1 MSSIFNSSIIPPRFS
16 SKGGTGK
23 GLSVILSW
31 LWRSSRGLRLQAS
44 LNALIGI
51 LSVVL
56 DFAFIYA
63 TKWTID
69 IATDRTE
76 GSLRLAAY
84 ALVSIMVS
92 KILLG
97 FARKWVGA
105 LLGVRSQNILQ
116 RRLFSH
122 LLLSE
127 WNGQEG
133 RHSGDTLNRMEQ
145 DVRDLTSC
153 ITETF
158 PALIEVS
165 FRLVG
170 AFFYLFSMD
179 AHLACLLVCIVPC
192 FLVLSKVYVRK
203 MRTITRDIRTTESLV
218 QSILQESIQ
227 HRAVLKTLE
236 RTGTMI
242 DKLDQTQSLL
252 RGHVRHRAV
261 FSSFSTT
268 LLSIGFGTG
277 YLVTFLWGVSSL
289 QAGTITYGMM
299 ISFIQLVGQIQ
310 GPFRDMTRFVPVFIS
325 TLTASERLMELEDMP
340 LEDDSEPITFAGGA
354 GVRVEDVT
362 FHYKESGRAILSH
375 FSCNFPKGSMTAI
388 LGETGAGKTT
398 LIRLILALLK
408 PNEGRV
414 EMYDDATSVKVSPRT
429 RCNLVYV
436 PQGNTLF
443 SGTIR
448 DNLLLG
454 NPDAT
459 EAEMR
464 EALDTAC
471 AGFVMDRPDGL
482 DAVCGE
488 LGAGL
493 SEGQAQ
499 RIAIARALLRKGS
512 ILLLDEA
519 TSALDMQTE
528 QQLLQNLNNRKAG
541 QTIICVTHRP
551 AVVAYCSQVVE
562 MKRVD
567 TQSVSKDTTAC

>member
-1 MSSIFNSSIIPPRFS
+1 MTTSIRDL
-16 SKGGTGK
+16 T
-23 GLSVILSW
+23 SW
-31 LWRSSRGLRLQAS
+31 LWRSSRGLRLQAA

-51 LSVVL
+51 MSVTL

-69 IATDRTE
+69 IATNRAE
-76 GSLRLAAY
+76 GSLRVAAY
-84 ALVSIMVS
+84 TLAGIMLS

-116 RRLFSH
+116 KRLFTH
-122 LLLSE
+122 LLRSE
-127 WNGQEG
+127 WNGQED
-133 RHSGDTLNRMEQ
+133 RHSGDTLNRIER

-153 ITETF
+153 ITETV
-158 PALIEVS
+158 PAMLEVS
-165 FRLVG
+165 YRFVG
-170 AFFYLFSMD
+170 AFFYLFHMD
-179 AHLACLLVCIVPC
+179 ARLACLIVCIVPC
-192 FLVLSKVYVRK
+192 FFILSKVYVRK
-203 MRTITRDIRTTESLV
+203 MRAITRDIRSTESRV

-227 HRAVLKTLE
+227 HRAILKTLE
-236 RTGTMI
+236 RVGTMI
-242 DKLDQTQSLL
+242 EKLEQTQREL
-252 RGHVRHRAV
+252 RRHVRHRAV
-261 FSSFSTT
+261 FSSSSST

-277 YLVTFLWGVSSL
+277 YLVTFLWGVNSL
-289 QAGTITYGMM
+289 QEESITYGMM

-310 GPFRDMTRFVPVFIS
+310 GPFRDMTRFIPVLIS
-325 TLTASERLMELEDMP
+325 TLTASERLMELEDHP
-340 LEDDSEPITFAGGA
+340 LEDDANPITFPDGA
-354 GVRVEDVT
+354 GVRLKDVS
-362 FHYKESGRAILSH
+362 FYYKEGGRAILSH
-375 FSCNFPKGSMTAI
+375 FSCDFPKGTTTAI

-408 PNEGRV
+408 PTEGQV
-414 EMYDDATSVKVSPRT
+414 EMYDEARTEKASPRT

-459 EAEMR
+459 EQEMR
-464 EALDTAC
+464 EVLETAC
-471 AGFVMDRPDGL
+471 AGFVMNRPDGL
-482 DAVCGE
+482 DTVCGE

-512 ILLLDEA
+512 VLLLDEA

-528 QQLLQNLNNRKAG
+528 QQLLRNLSNREAG

-551 AVVAYCSQVVE
+551 AVIEYCSQVIE
-562 MKRVD
+562 MKRADATV
-567 TQSVSKDTTAC
+567 KTAS

>member
-1 MSSIFNSSIIPPRFS
+1 M
-16 SKGGTGK
+16 TT
-23 GLSVILSW
+23 SVRDLASW
-31 LWRSSRGLRLQAS
+31 LWRSSRGLRLQAV

-51 LSVVL
+51 LSVTL

-69 IATDRTE
+69 IATNRAE
-76 GSLRLAAY
+76 GSLRMAAY
-84 ALVSIMVS
+84 ALVAIMVT
-92 KILLG
+92 KIMLG
-97 FARKWVGA
+97 FARKWVSA
-105 LLGVRSQNILQ
+105 LLGVRSLNILQ
-116 RRLFSH
+116 QRLFSH
-122 LLLSE
+122 LLQSE
-127 WNGQEG
+127 WNGQED
-133 RHSGDTLNRMEQ
+133 RHSGDTLNRIEQ

-158 PALIEVS
+158 PALLEVS
-165 FRLVG
+165 YRFIG
-170 AFFYLFSMD
+170 AFFYLFHMD
-179 AHLACLLVCIVPC
+179 SRLACLIVCIVPC

-203 MRTITRDIRTTESLV
+203 MRTITREIRSTESRV

-227 HRAVLKTLE
+227 HRAILKTLE

-242 DKLDQTQSLL
+242 EKLMQTQSEL
-252 RGHVRHRAV
+252 RSHVRHRAI
-261 FSSFSTT
+261 FSSSSST
-268 LLSIGFGTG
+268 LLSFGFGAG
-277 YLVTFLWGVSSL
+277 YLVTFLWGVNSL

-310 GPFRDMTRFVPVFIS
+310 GPFRDMTRFIPILIN
-325 TLTASERLMELEDMP
+325 TLTASERLMELEDVP
-340 LEDDSEPITFAGGA
+340 LEDDAEPIIFENGA
-354 GVRVEDVT
+354 GVRVADVS
-362 FHYKESGRAILSH
+362 FHYKEGGRAILSQ
-375 FSCNFPKGSMTAI
+375 FSCDFPKGSTTAI

-408 PNEGRV
+408 PSDGQI
-414 EMYDDATSVKVSPRT
+414 EMFDETQSVKVSPRT

-459 EAEMR
+459 EEEMR
-464 EALDTAC
+464 EALETAC
-471 AGFVMDRPDGL
+471 AGFVMNRPDGL
-482 DAVCGE
+482 DTICGE

-512 ILLLDEA
+512 VLLLDEA

-528 QQLLQNLNNRKAG
+528 QQLLKNLSSREAG

-551 AVVAYCSQVVE
+551 AVIAYCTQVVE
-562 MKRVD
+562 MKRILNI
-567 TQSVSKDTTAC
+567 

>member
-1 MSSIFNSSIIPPRFS
+1 M
-16 SKGGTGK
+16 K
-23 GLSVILSW
+23 LSNRKIVAW
-31 LWRSSRGLRLQAS
+31 LWRSSRGLRLQAA
-44 LNALIGI
+44 LNAIIGI
-51 LSVVL
+51 LSVTL

-69 IATDRTE
+69 IATNRAE
-76 GSLRLAAY
+76 GSLRVAAY
-84 ALVSIMVS
+84 VLASIMIS
-92 KILLG
+92 KIMLG

-116 RRLFSH
+116 KRLFSH
-122 LLLSE
+122 LLHSE
-127 WNGQEG
+127 WNGQED

-153 ITETF
+153 ITETV
-158 PALIEVS
+158 PAMLEVS
-165 FRLVG
+165 YRFVG
-170 AFFYLFSMD
+170 AFIYLFHMD
-179 AHLACLLVCIVPC
+179 GRLACLIVCIVPC
-192 FLVLSKVYVRK
+192 FLILSKVYVRK
-203 MRTITRDIRTTESLV
+203 MRAITRDIRSTESRV

-227 HRAVLKTLE
+227 HRAILKTLE
-236 RTGTMI
+236 RVGTMI
-242 DKLDQTQSLL
+242 EKLEQTQSEL
-252 RGHVRHRAV
+252 RRHVRHRAV
-261 FSSFSTT
+261 FSSSSST

-277 YLVTFLWGVSSL
+277 YLVTFLWGVNSL
-289 QAGTITYGMM
+289 QEGTITYGMM

-310 GPFRDMTRFVPVFIS
+310 GPFRDMTRFIPVLIS
-325 TLTASERLMELEDMP
+325 TLTASERLMELEDKP
-340 LEDDSEPITFAGGA
+340 LEDDSNPITFAEGA
-354 GVRVEDVT
+354 GVRLKDVS
-362 FHYKESGRAILSH
+362 FRYRENGRAILSH
-375 FSCNFPKGSMTAI
+375 FSCDFPKGSTTAI

-398 LIRLILALLK
+398 LIRLVLALLK
-408 PNEGRV
+408 PTEGQV
-414 EMYDDATSVKVSPRT
+414 EMYDGSRTEAVSPRT

-459 EAEMR
+459 EADMR
-464 EALDTAC
+464 EALKTAC

-482 DAVCGE
+482 DAICGE

-512 ILLLDEA
+512 VLLLDEA
-519 TSALDMQTE
+519 TSALDMHTE
-528 QQLLQNLNNRKAG
+528 QELLKNLSNREAG

-551 AVVAYCSQVVE
+551 AVISYCTQVIE
-562 MKRVD
+562 MKR
-567 TQSVSKDTTAC
+567 A

>member
-1 MSSIFNSSIIPPRFS
+1 MSNRKI
-16 SKGGTGK
+16 
-23 GLSVILSW
+23 VAW
-31 LWRSSRGLRLQAS
+31 LWRSSRGLRLQAA
-44 LNALIGI
+44 LNAIIGV
-51 LSVVL
+51 LSVTL

-69 IATDRTE
+69 IATNRAE
-76 GSLRLAAY
+76 GSLRVAAY
-84 ALVSIMVS
+84 VLASIMIS
-92 KILLG
+92 KIMLG

-116 RRLFSH
+116 KRLFSH
-122 LLLSE
+122 LLHSE
-127 WNGQEG
+127 WNGQED

-153 ITETF
+153 ITETV
-158 PALIEVS
+158 PAMLEVS
-165 FRLVG
+165 YRFVG
-170 AFFYLFSMD
+170 AFIYLFHMD
-179 AHLACLLVCIVPC
+179 GRLACLIVCIVPC
-192 FLVLSKVYVRK
+192 FLILSKVYVRK
-203 MRTITRDIRTTESLV
+203 MRAITRDIRSTESRV

-227 HRAVLKTLE
+227 HRAILKTLE
-236 RTGTMI
+236 RVGTMI
-242 DKLDQTQSLL
+242 EKLEQTQSEL
-252 RGHVRHRAV
+252 RRHVRHRAV
-261 FSSFSTT
+261 FSSSSST

-277 YLVTFLWGVSSL
+277 YLVTFLWGVNSL
-289 QAGTITYGMM
+289 QEGIITYGMM

-310 GPFRDMTRFVPVFIS
+310 GPFRDMTRFIPVLIS
-325 TLTASERLMELEDMP
+325 TLTASERLMELEDKP
-340 LEDDSEPITFAGGA
+340 LEDDSNPITFAEGA
-354 GVRVEDVT
+354 GVRLKDVS
-362 FHYKESGRAILSH
+362 FRYRENGRAILSH
-375 FSCNFPKGSMTAI
+375 FSCDFPKGSTTAI

-398 LIRLILALLK
+398 LIRLVLALLK
-408 PNEGRV
+408 PTEGQV
-414 EMYDDATSVKVSPRT
+414 EMYDGSRTEAVSPRT

-459 EAEMR
+459 EADMR
-464 EALDTAC
+464 EALKTAC

-482 DAVCGE
+482 DAICGE

-512 ILLLDEA
+512 VLLLDEA
-519 TSALDMQTE
+519 TSALDMHTE
-528 QQLLQNLNNRKAG
+528 QELLKNLSNREAG

-551 AVVAYCSQVVE
+551 AVISYCTQVIE
-562 MKRVD
+562 MKR
-567 TQSVSKDTTAC
+567 A

>member
-1 MSSIFNSSIIPPRFS
+1 MTKSNRE
-16 SKGGTGK
+16 
-23 GLSVILSW
+23 VIVW
-31 LWRSSRGLRLQAS
+31 LWRSSKGLRLQS
-44 LNALIGI
+44 VLNAVIGI
-51 LSVVL
+51 TSVVL

-69 IATDRTE
+69 IATYRAE
-76 GSLRLAAY
+76 GSLRMAAY
-84 ALVSIMVS
+84 ALVAIMVG

-97 FARKWVGA
+97 FARKWVSA
-105 LLGVRSQNILQ
+105 LLGVRSRNILQ
-116 RRLFSH
+116 RRLFAH
-122 LLLSE
+122 LLQSE

-153 ITETF
+153 ITETI
-158 PALIEVS
+158 PALLEVS

-170 AFFYLFSMD
+170 AFFYLFHMD
-179 AHLACLLVCIVPC
+179 ARLACLLICIVPC

-203 MRTITRDIRTTESLV
+203 MRAITRDIRSTESRV

-227 HRAVLKTLE
+227 HRAILKTLE

-242 DKLDQTQSLL
+242 EKLVQTQSLL
-252 RGHVRHRAV
+252 RKHVRHRAV
-261 FSSFSTT
+261 FSSTSST
-268 LLSIGFGTG
+268 LISIGFSTG
-277 YLVTFLWGVSSL
+277 YLVTFLWGVDSL

-310 GPFRDMTRFVPVFIS
+310 GPFRDMTRFVPVLIS
-325 TLTASERLMELEDMP
+325 TLTASERLMELEETP
-340 LEDDSEPITFAGGA
+340 LEDDSNPIAFAQGA
-354 GVRVEDVT
+354 GVRLTDVC
-362 FHYKESGRAILSH
+362 FHYREGGRTILSH
-375 FSCNFPKGSMTAI
+375 FSCDFPKGSTTAI

-408 PNEGRV
+408 PTEGNI
-414 EMYDDATSVKVSPRT
+414 EMYDEERAVKISPRT
-429 RCNLVYV
+429 RNNLVYV

-454 NPDAT
+454 NPNAT
-459 EAEMR
+459 EDDMR
-464 EALDTAC
+464 EALQTAC
-471 AGFVMDRPDGL
+471 AGFVMDHPDGL
-482 DAVCGE
+482 DAFCGE

-512 ILLLDEA
+512 VLLLDEA
-519 TSALDMQTE
+519 TSALDMHTE
-528 QQLLQNLNNRKAG
+528 QELLKNLNSRESG

-551 AVVAYCSQVVE
+551 AVIAYCSQVIE
-562 MKRVD
+562 MKR
-567 TQSVSKDTTAC
+567 A

>member
-1 MSSIFNSSIIPPRFS
+1 M
-16 SKGGTGK
+16 
-23 GLSVILSW
+23 VW
-31 LWRSSRGLRLQAS
+31 LWRSSRGLRLQAV
-44 LNALIGI
+44 LNAVIGI
-51 LSVVL
+51 LSVCL

-69 IATDRTE
+69 IATDRAE
-76 GSLRLAAY
+76 GSLRMAAY
-84 ALVSIMVS
+84 MLVTIMVT

-97 FARKWVGA
+97 FARKWVSA

-116 RRLFSH
+116 QRLFAH
-122 LLLSE
+122 LLQSE
-127 WNGQEG
+127 WNGHED

-145 DVRDLTSC
+145 DVRDLASC
-153 ITETF
+153 ITETI
-158 PALIEVS
+158 PAILEVS

-170 AFFYLFSMD
+170 AFFYLFHMD
-179 AHLACLLVCIVPC
+179 ASLACLIVCIVPF
-192 FLVLSKVYVRK
+192 FLLLSKVYVRK
-203 MRTITRDIRTTESLV
+203 MRAITRNIRSTESRV

-227 HRAVLKTLE
+227 HRAILKTLE
-236 RTGTMI
+236 RTKTMI
-242 DKLDQTQSLL
+242 EKLMLTQSEL
-252 RGHVRHRAV
+252 RRHVRHRAV
-261 FSSFSTT
+261 FSSMSST

-277 YLVTFLWGVSSL
+277 YLVTFLWGVNSL

-310 GPFRDMTRFVPVFIS
+310 GPFRDMTRFIPVFIS
-325 TLTASERLMELEDMP
+325 TITASERLMELEEMP
-340 LEDDSEPITFAGGA
+340 LEDDSDPITFTQGA
-354 GVRVEDVT
+354 GVRLTDVS
-362 FHYKESGRAILSH
+362 FHYKEGGRTILSH
-375 FSCNFPKGSMTAI
+375 FSCDFPKGSTTAI

-398 LIRLILALLK
+398 LIRLVLALLK
-408 PNEGRV
+408 PTEGKV
-414 EMYDDATSVKVSPRT
+414 EMYDGNQAVKVSPRT
-429 RCNLVYV
+429 RNNLVYV

-454 NPDAT
+454 NPEAT
-459 EAEMR
+459 EEDMR
-464 EALDTAC
+464 EALETAC

-482 DAVCGE
+482 DAICGE

-528 QQLLQNLNNRKAG
+528 KQLLKNLSQREAG

-551 AVVAYCSQVVE
+551 AVMEYCSQVIE
-562 MKRVD
+562 MKR
-567 TQSVSKDTTAC
+567 SLI

>member
-1 MSSIFNSSIIPPRFS
+1 M
-16 SKGGTGK
+16 K
-23 GLSVILSW
+23 LSNRKIVAW
-31 LWRSSRGLRLQAS
+31 LWHSSRGLRLQAM
-44 LNALIGI
+44 LNAIIGI
-51 LSVVL
+51 SSVIL

-69 IATDRTE
+69 IATNKAE
-76 GSLRLAAY
+76 GSLRMAAY
-84 ALVSIMVS
+84 ALVAIMVS
-92 KILLG
+92 KIALG
-97 FARKWVGA
+97 FARKWVSA

-116 RRLFSH
+116 QRLFTH
-122 LLLSE
+122 LLHSE

-145 DVRDLTSC
+145 DVRDITSC

-158 PALIEVS
+158 PALLEVS

-170 AFFYLFSMD
+170 AFLYLFHMD
-179 AHLACLLVCIVPC
+179 ARLACLIVCIAPC

-203 MRTITRDIRTTESLV
+203 MRAITRDIRSTESRV

-227 HRAVLKTLE
+227 HRAILKTLE

-242 DKLDQTQSLL
+242 DKLIQTQGLL
-252 RGHVRHRAV
+252 RKHVRHRAV
-261 FSSFSTT
+261 FSSSSST
-268 LLSIGFGTG
+268 LISIGFSTG
-277 YLVTFLWGVSSL
+277 YLVTFLWGVDSL
-289 QAGTITYGMM
+289 QEGTITYGMM

-310 GPFRDMTRFVPVFIS
+310 GPFRDMTRFIPILVS
-325 TLTASERLMELEDMP
+325 ALTASERLMELEEMP
-340 LEDDSEPITFAGGA
+340 LEDDSEPIAFREGA
-354 GVRVEDVT
+354 GVRFSDVS
-362 FHYKESGRAILSH
+362 FQYKDGGRTILSH
-375 FSCNFPKGSMTAI
+375 FSCDFPKGSTTAI

-398 LIRLILALLK
+398 LIRLVLSLLK
-408 PNEGRV
+408 PTVGKI
-414 EMYDDATSVKVSPRT
+414 EMYDGTQTVRVSPRT
-429 RCNLVYV
+429 RNNLVYV

-454 NPDAT
+454 NPEAT
-459 EAEMR
+459 EEDMR
-464 EALDTAC
+464 EALETAC

-482 DAVCGE
+482 DAICGE

-512 ILLLDEA
+512 VLLLDEA

-528 QQLLQNLNNRKAG
+528 QQLLKNLASREAG

-551 AVVAYCSQVVE
+551 AVIAYCSQVIE
-562 MKRVD
+562 MKRA
-567 TQSVSKDTTAC
+567 Q

>member
-1 MSSIFNSSIIPPRFS
+1 M
-16 SKGGTGK
+16 K
-23 GLSVILSW
+23 LSNRKIVAW
-31 LWRSSRGLRLQAS
+31 LWRSSRGLRLQAA
-44 LNALIGI
+44 LNAIIGV
-51 LSVVL
+51 LSVTL

-69 IATDRTE
+69 IATSRAE
-76 GSLRLAAY
+76 GSLRVAAY
-84 ALVSIMVS
+84 VLASIMIS
-92 KILLG
+92 KIMLG

-116 RRLFSH
+116 KRIFSH
-122 LLLSE
+122 LLHSE
-127 WNGQEG
+127 WNGQED

-153 ITETF
+153 ITETV
-158 PALIEVS
+158 PAMLEVS
-165 FRLVG
+165 YRFVG
-170 AFFYLFSMD
+170 AFIYLFHMD
-179 AHLACLLVCIVPC
+179 GRLACLIVCIVPC
-192 FLVLSKVYVRK
+192 FLILSKVYVRK
-203 MRTITRDIRTTESLV
+203 MRAITRDIRSTESRV

-227 HRAVLKTLE
+227 HRAILKTLE
-236 RTGTMI
+236 RVGTMI
-242 DKLDQTQSLL
+242 EKLEQTQSEL
-252 RGHVRHRAV
+252 RRHVRHRAV
-261 FSSFSTT
+261 FSSSSST

-277 YLVTFLWGVSSL
+277 YLVTFLWGVNSL
-289 QAGTITYGMM
+289 QEGIITYGMM

-310 GPFRDMTRFVPVFIS
+310 GPFRDMTRFIPVLIS
-325 TLTASERLMELEDMP
+325 TLTASERLMELEDKP
-340 LEDDSEPITFAGGA
+340 LEDDSNPITFAEGA
-354 GVRVEDVT
+354 GVRLKDVS
-362 FHYKESGRAILSH
+362 FRYRENGRAILSH
-375 FSCNFPKGSMTAI
+375 FSCDFPKGSTTAI

-398 LIRLILALLK
+398 LIRLVLALLK
-408 PNEGRV
+408 PTEGQV
-414 EMYDDATSVKVSPRT
+414 EMYDGSRTEAVSPRT

-459 EAEMR
+459 EADMR
-464 EALDTAC
+464 EALKTAC

-482 DAVCGE
+482 DAICGE

-512 ILLLDEA
+512 VLLLDEA
-519 TSALDMQTE
+519 TSALDMHTE
-528 QQLLQNLNNRKAG
+528 QELLKNLSNREAG

-551 AVVAYCSQVVE
+551 AVISYCTQVIE
-562 MKRVD
+562 MKRV
-567 TQSVSKDTTAC
+567 

>member
-1 MSSIFNSSIIPPRFS
+1 MTTSIRDL
-16 SKGGTGK
+16 T
-23 GLSVILSW
+23 SW
-31 LWRSSRGLRLQAS
+31 LWRSSRGLRLQAA

-51 LSVVL
+51 MSVTL

-69 IATDRTE
+69 IATNRAE
-76 GSLRLAAY
+76 GSLRVAAY
-84 ALVSIMVS
+84 TLAGIMLS

-116 RRLFSH
+116 KRLFTH
-122 LLLSE
+122 LLRSE
-127 WNGQEG
+127 WNGQED
-133 RHSGDTLNRMEQ
+133 RHSGDTLNRIER

-153 ITETF
+153 ITETV
-158 PALIEVS
+158 PAMLEVS
-165 FRLVG
+165 YRFVG
-170 AFFYLFSMD
+170 AFFYLFHMD
-179 AHLACLLVCIVPC
+179 ARLACLIVCIVPC
-192 FLVLSKVYVRK
+192 FLILSKVYVRK
-203 MRTITRDIRTTESLV
+203 MRAITRDIRSTESRV

-227 HRAVLKTLE
+227 HRAILKTLE
-236 RTGTMI
+236 RVGTMI
-242 DKLDQTQSLL
+242 EKLEQTQREL
-252 RGHVRHRAV
+252 RRHVRHRAV
-261 FSSFSTT
+261 FSSSSST

-277 YLVTFLWGVSSL
+277 YLVTFLWGVNSL
-289 QAGTITYGMM
+289 QEESITYGMM

-310 GPFRDMTRFVPVFIS
+310 GPFRDMTRFIPVLIS
-325 TLTASERLMELEDMP
+325 TLTASERLMELEDHP
-340 LEDDSEPITFAGGA
+340 LEDDANPITFPDGA
-354 GVRVEDVT
+354 GVRLKDVS
-362 FHYKESGRAILSH
+362 FYYKEGGRAILSH
-375 FSCNFPKGSMTAI
+375 FSCDFPKGTSTAI

-408 PNEGRV
+408 PTEGRV
-414 EMYDDATSVKVSPRT
+414 EMYDEARTEKASPRT

-459 EAEMR
+459 EQEMR
-464 EALDTAC
+464 EVLETAC
-471 AGFVMDRPDGL
+471 AGFVMNRPDGL
-482 DAVCGE
+482 DTVCGE

-512 ILLLDEA
+512 VLLLDEA

-528 QQLLQNLNNRKAG
+528 QQLLRNLSNREAG

-551 AVVAYCSQVVE
+551 AVIEYCSQVIE
-562 MKRVD
+562 MKRADATV
-567 TQSVSKDTTAC
+567 KTAS

>member
-1 MSSIFNSSIIPPRFS
+1 MTTSIRDL
-16 SKGGTGK
+16 T
-23 GLSVILSW
+23 SW
-31 LWRSSRGLRLQAS
+31 LWRSSRGLRLQAA

-51 LSVVL
+51 MSVTL

-69 IATDRTE
+69 IATNRAE
-76 GSLRLAAY
+76 GSLRVAAY
-84 ALVSIMVS
+84 TLAGIMLS

-116 RRLFSH
+116 KRLFTH
-122 LLLSE
+122 LLRSE
-127 WNGQEG
+127 WNGQED
-133 RHSGDTLNRMEQ
+133 RHSGDTLNRIER

-153 ITETF
+153 ITETV
-158 PALIEVS
+158 PAMLEVS
-165 FRLVG
+165 YRFVG
-170 AFFYLFSMD
+170 AFFYLFHMD
-179 AHLACLLVCIVPC
+179 ARLACLIVCIVPC
-192 FLVLSKVYVRK
+192 FLILSKVYVRK
-203 MRTITRDIRTTESLV
+203 MRAITRDIRSTESRV

-227 HRAVLKTLE
+227 HRAILKTLE
-236 RTGTMI
+236 RVGTMI
-242 DKLDQTQSLL
+242 EKLEQTQREL
-252 RGHVRHRAV
+252 RRHVRHRAV
-261 FSSFSTT
+261 FSSSSST

-277 YLVTFLWGVSSL
+277 YLVTFLWGVNSL
-289 QAGTITYGMM
+289 QEGTITYGMM

-310 GPFRDMTRFVPVFIS
+310 GPFRDMTRFIPVLIS
-325 TLTASERLMELEDMP
+325 TLTASERLMELEDHP
-340 LEDDSEPITFAGGA
+340 LEDDANPITFPDGA
-354 GVRVEDVT
+354 GVRLKDVS
-362 FHYKESGRAILSH
+362 FYYKEGGRAILSH
-375 FSCNFPKGSMTAI
+375 FSCDFPKGTTTAI

-408 PNEGRV
+408 PTEGQV
-414 EMYDDATSVKVSPRT
+414 EMYDEARTEKASPRT

-459 EAEMR
+459 EQEMR
-464 EALDTAC
+464 EVLETAC
-471 AGFVMDRPDGL
+471 AGFVMNRPDGL
-482 DAVCGE
+482 DTVCGE

-512 ILLLDEA
+512 VLLLDEA

-528 QQLLQNLNNRKAG
+528 QQLLRNLSNREAG

-551 AVVAYCSQVVE
+551 AVIEYCSQVIE
-562 MKRVD
+562 MKRAD
-567 TQSVSKDTTAC
+567 ATEKTAS

>member
-1 MSSIFNSSIIPPRFS
+1 MTTSIRDL
-16 SKGGTGK
+16 T
-23 GLSVILSW
+23 SW
-31 LWRSSRGLRLQAS
+31 LWRSSRGLRLQAA

-51 LSVVL
+51 MSVTL

-69 IATDRTE
+69 IATNRAE
-76 GSLRLAAY
+76 GSLRVAAY
-84 ALVSIMVS
+84 TLAGIMLS

-116 RRLFSH
+116 KRLFTH
-122 LLLSE
+122 LLRSE
-127 WNGQEG
+127 WNGQED
-133 RHSGDTLNRMEQ
+133 RHSGDTLNRIER

-153 ITETF
+153 ITETV
-158 PALIEVS
+158 PAMLEVS
-165 FRLVG
+165 YRFVG
-170 AFFYLFSMD
+170 AFFYLFHMD
-179 AHLACLLVCIVPC
+179 ARLACLIVCIVPC
-192 FLVLSKVYVRK
+192 FLILSKVYVRK
-203 MRTITRDIRTTESLV
+203 MRAITRDIRSTESRV

-227 HRAVLKTLE
+227 HRAILKTLE
-236 RTGTMI
+236 RVGTMI
-242 DKLDQTQSLL
+242 EKLEQTQREL
-252 RGHVRHRAV
+252 RRHVRHRAV
-261 FSSFSTT
+261 FSSSSST

-277 YLVTFLWGVSSL
+277 YLVTFLWGVNSL
-289 QAGTITYGMM
+289 QEESITYGMM

-310 GPFRDMTRFVPVFIS
+310 GPFRDMTRFIPVLIS
-325 TLTASERLMELEDMP
+325 TLTASERLMELEDHP
-340 LEDDSEPITFAGGA
+340 LEDDANPITFPDGA
-354 GVRVEDVT
+354 GVRLKDVC
-362 FHYKESGRAILSH
+362 FYYKEGGRAILSH
-375 FSCNFPKGSMTAI
+375 FSCDFPKGTTTAI

-408 PNEGRV
+408 PTEGQV
-414 EMYDDATSVKVSPRT
+414 EMYDEARTEKASPRT

-459 EAEMR
+459 EQEMR
-464 EALDTAC
+464 EVLETAC
-471 AGFVMDRPDGL
+471 AGFVMNRPDGL
-482 DAVCGE
+482 DTVCGE

-512 ILLLDEA
+512 VLLLDEA

-528 QQLLQNLNNRKAG
+528 QQLLRNLSNREAG

-551 AVVAYCSQVVE
+551 AVIEYCSQVIE
-562 MKRVD
+562 MKRADATV
-567 TQSVSKDTTAC
+567 KTAS

>member
-1 MSSIFNSSIIPPRFS
+1 M
-16 SKGGTGK
+16 TT
-23 GLSVILSW
+23 SVRDLASW
-31 LWRSSRGLRLQAS
+31 LWRSSRGLRLQAV

-51 LSVVL
+51 LSVTL

-69 IATDRTE
+69 IATNRAE
-76 GSLRLAAY
+76 GSLRMAAY
-84 ALVSIMVS
+84 ALVAIMVT
-92 KILLG
+92 KIMLG
-97 FARKWVGA
+97 FARKWVSA
-105 LLGVRSQNILQ
+105 LLGVRSLNILQ
-116 RRLFSH
+116 QRLFSH
-122 LLLSE
+122 LLQSE
-127 WNGQEG
+127 WNGQED
-133 RHSGDTLNRMEQ
+133 RHSGDTLNRIEQ

-158 PALIEVS
+158 PALLEVS
-165 FRLVG
+165 YRFIG
-170 AFFYLFSMD
+170 AFFYLFHMD
-179 AHLACLLVCIVPC
+179 SRLACLIVCIVPC

-203 MRTITRDIRTTESLV
+203 MRAITRDIRSTESRV

-227 HRAVLKTLE
+227 HRAILKTLE

-242 DKLDQTQSLL
+242 EKLMQTQSEL
-252 RGHVRHRAV
+252 RSHVRHRAI
-261 FSSFSTT
+261 FSSSSST
-268 LLSIGFGTG
+268 LLSFGFGAG
-277 YLVTFLWGVSSL
+277 YLVTFLWGVNSL

-310 GPFRDMTRFVPVFIS
+310 GPFRDMTRFIPILIN
-325 TLTASERLMELEDMP
+325 TLTASERLMELEDVP
-340 LEDDSEPITFAGGA
+340 LEDDAEPIVFENGA
-354 GVRVEDVT
+354 GVRVADVS
-362 FHYKESGRAILSH
+362 FHYKEGGRAILSQ
-375 FSCNFPKGSMTAI
+375 FSCDFPKGSTTAI

-408 PNEGRV
+408 PSDGQI
-414 EMYDDATSVKVSPRT
+414 EMFDETQSVKVSPRT

-459 EAEMR
+459 EEEMR
-464 EALDTAC
+464 EALETAC
-471 AGFVMDRPDGL
+471 AGFVMNRPDGL
-482 DAVCGE
+482 DTICGE

-512 ILLLDEA
+512 VLLLDEA

-528 QQLLQNLNNRKAG
+528 QQLLKNLSNREAG

-551 AVVAYCSQVVE
+551 AVIAYCTQVVE
-562 MKRVD
+562 MKRILNI
-567 TQSVSKDTTAC
+567 

>member
-1 MSSIFNSSIIPPRFS
+1 MTTSIRDL
-16 SKGGTGK
+16 T
-23 GLSVILSW
+23 SW
-31 LWRSSRGLRLQAS
+31 LWRSSRGLRLQAA

-51 LSVVL
+51 MSVTL

-69 IATDRTE
+69 IATNRAE
-76 GSLRLAAY
+76 GSLRVAAY
-84 ALVSIMVS
+84 TLAGIMLS

-116 RRLFSH
+116 KRLFTH
-122 LLLSE
+122 LLRSE
-127 WNGQEG
+127 WNGQED
-133 RHSGDTLNRMEQ
+133 RHSGDTLNRIER

-153 ITETF
+153 ITETV
-158 PALIEVS
+158 PAMLEVS
-165 FRLVG
+165 YRFVG
-170 AFFYLFSMD
+170 AFFYLFHMD
-179 AHLACLLVCIVPC
+179 ARLACLIVCIVPC
-192 FLVLSKVYVRK
+192 FLILSKVYVRK
-203 MRTITRDIRTTESLV
+203 MRAITRDIRSTESRV

-227 HRAVLKTLE
+227 HRAILKTLE
-236 RTGTMI
+236 RVGTMI
-242 DKLDQTQSLL
+242 EKLEQTQSEL
-252 RGHVRHRAV
+252 RRHVRHRAV
-261 FSSFSTT
+261 FSSSSST

-277 YLVTFLWGVSSL
+277 YLVTFLWGVNSL
-289 QAGTITYGMM
+289 QEESITYGMM

-310 GPFRDMTRFVPVFIS
+310 GPFRDMTRFIPVLIS
-325 TLTASERLMELEDMP
+325 TLTASERLMELEDQP
-340 LEDDSEPITFAGGA
+340 LEDDANPITFPDGA
-354 GVRVEDVT
+354 GVRLKDVS
-362 FHYKESGRAILSH
+362 FYYKEGGRAILSH
-375 FSCNFPKGSMTAI
+375 FSCDFPKGTTTAI

-408 PNEGRV
+408 PTEGQV
-414 EMYDDATSVKVSPRT
+414 EMYDEARTEKASPRT

-459 EAEMR
+459 EQEMR
-464 EALDTAC
+464 EVLETAC
-471 AGFVMDRPDGL
+471 AGFVMNRPDGL
-482 DAVCGE
+482 DTVCGE

-512 ILLLDEA
+512 VLLLDEA

-528 QQLLQNLNNRKAG
+528 QQLLRNLSNREAG

-551 AVVAYCSQVVE
+551 AVIEYCSQVIE
-562 MKRVD
+562 MKRADATV
-567 TQSVSKDTTAC
+567 KTAS

>member
-1 MSSIFNSSIIPPRFS
+1 M
-16 SKGGTGK
+16 K
-23 GLSVILSW
+23 LSNRKIVAW
-31 LWRSSRGLRLQAS
+31 LWRSSRGLRLQAA
-44 LNALIGI
+44 LNAIIGI
-51 LSVVL
+51 LSVTL

-69 IATDRTE
+69 IATNRAE
-76 GSLRLAAY
+76 GSLRVAAY
-84 ALVSIMVS
+84 VLASIMIS
-92 KILLG
+92 KIMLG

-116 RRLFSH
+116 KRLFSH
-122 LLLSE
+122 LLHSE
-127 WNGQEG
+127 WNGQED

-153 ITETF
+153 ITETV
-158 PALIEVS
+158 PAMLEVS
-165 FRLVG
+165 YRFVG
-170 AFFYLFSMD
+170 AFLYLFHMD
-179 AHLACLLVCIVPC
+179 GRLACLIVCIVPC
-192 FLVLSKVYVRK
+192 FLILSKVYVRK
-203 MRTITRDIRTTESLV
+203 MRAITRDIRSTESRV

-227 HRAVLKTLE
+227 HRAILKTLE
-236 RTGTMI
+236 RVGTMI
-242 DKLDQTQSLL
+242 EKLEQTQSEL
-252 RGHVRHRAV
+252 RRHVRHRAV
-261 FSSFSTT
+261 FSSSSST

-277 YLVTFLWGVSSL
+277 YLVTFLWGVNSL
-289 QAGTITYGMM
+289 QEGIITYGMM

-310 GPFRDMTRFVPVFIS
+310 GPFRDMTRFIPVLIS
-325 TLTASERLMELEDMP
+325 TLTASERLIELEDKP
-340 LEDDSEPITFAGGA
+340 LEDDSNPITFAEGA
-354 GVRVEDVT
+354 GVRLKDVS
-362 FHYKESGRAILSH
+362 FRYRENGRAILSH
-375 FSCNFPKGSMTAI
+375 FSCDFPKGSTTAI

-398 LIRLILALLK
+398 LIRLVLALLK
-408 PNEGRV
+408 PTEGQV
-414 EMYDDATSVKVSPRT
+414 EMYDGSRTEAVSPRT

-459 EAEMR
+459 EADMR
-464 EALDTAC
+464 EALKTAC

-482 DAVCGE
+482 DAICGE

-512 ILLLDEA
+512 VLLLDEA
-519 TSALDMQTE
+519 TSALDMHTE
-528 QQLLQNLNNRKAG
+528 QELLKNLSNREAG

-551 AVVAYCSQVVE
+551 AVISYCTQVIE
-562 MKRVD
+562 MKR
-567 TQSVSKDTTAC
+567 A

>member
-1 MSSIFNSSIIPPRFS
+1 MSSSVRD
-16 SKGGTGK
+16 
-23 GLSVILSW
+23 LSLW
-31 LWRSSRGLRLQAS
+31 LWRSSRGLRLQAA
-44 LNALIGI
+44 LNAVIGI
-51 LSVVL
+51 VTVCF

-69 IATDRTE
+69 IATGRAE
-76 GSLRLAAY
+76 GSLRVAAY
-84 ALVSIMVS
+84 ALIAIMVS
-92 KILLG
+92 KITLG
-97 FARKWVGA
+97 FARKWVSA
-105 LLGVRSQNILQ
+105 LLGVRSLNILQ
-116 RRLFSH
+116 SRLFSR
-122 LLLSE
+122 LLQSE
-127 WNGQEG
+127 WNGQED

-153 ITETF
+153 ITETI
-158 PALIEVS
+158 PALLEVS
-165 FRLVG
+165 FRFVG

-179 AHLACLLVCIVPC
+179 GRLACLIVCIVPF
-192 FLVLSKVYVRK
+192 FLLLSKVYVRK
-203 MRTITRDIRTTESLV
+203 MRTITRDIRSTESQV

-227 HRAVLKTLE
+227 HRAILKTLE
-236 RTGTMI
+236 RTKTMI
-242 DKLDQTQSLL
+242 EKLMLTQSEL
-252 RGHVRHRAV
+252 RRHVRHRAV
-261 FSSFSTT
+261 FSSTSST

-277 YLVTFLWGVSSL
+277 YLVTFLWGVNSL
-289 QAGTITYGMM
+289 QEGSITYGMM

-310 GPFRDMTRFVPVFIS
+310 GPFRDMTRFIPVLIN
-325 TLTASERLMELEDMP
+325 TLTASERLMELEEMP
-340 LEDDSEPITFAGGA
+340 LEDDSNPILFAEGA
-354 GVRVEDVT
+354 GVRLTDVC
-362 FHYKESGRAILSH
+362 FRYKEGGRSILSH
-375 FSCNFPKGSMTAI
+375 FSCDFPKGSTTAI

-398 LIRLILALLK
+398 LIRLVLALLK
-408 PNEGRV
+408 PTEGRV
-414 EMYDDATSVKVSPRT
+414 EMYDEHRTERVSPRT
-429 RCNLVYV
+429 RVNLVYV

-459 EAEMR
+459 ENEMR
-464 EALDTAC
+464 EALEAAC

-512 ILLLDEA
+512 VLLLDEA

-528 QQLLQNLNNRKAG
+528 KQLLQNLTAREVG

-551 AVVAYCSQVVE
+551 AVIEYCSQVIE
-562 MKRVD
+562 MKRV
-567 TQSVSKDTTAC
+567 TQG

>member
-1 MSSIFNSSIIPPRFS
+1 MTTSIRDL
-16 SKGGTGK
+16 T
-23 GLSVILSW
+23 SW
-31 LWRSSRGLRLQAS
+31 LWRSSRGLRLQAA

-51 LSVVL
+51 MSVTL

-69 IATDRTE
+69 IATNRAE
-76 GSLRLAAY
+76 GSLRVAAY
-84 ALVSIMVS
+84 TLAGIMLS

-116 RRLFSH
+116 KRLFTH
-122 LLLSE
+122 LLRSE
-127 WNGQEG
+127 WNGQED
-133 RHSGDTLNRMEQ
+133 RHSGDTLNRIER

-153 ITETF
+153 ITETV
-158 PALIEVS
+158 PAMLEVS
-165 FRLVG
+165 YRFVG
-170 AFFYLFSMD
+170 AFFYLFHMD
-179 AHLACLLVCIVPC
+179 ARLACLIVCIVPC
-192 FLVLSKVYVRK
+192 FLILSKVYVRK
-203 MRTITRDIRTTESLV
+203 MRAITRDIRSTESRV

-227 HRAVLKTLE
+227 HRAILKTLE
-236 RTGTMI
+236 RVGTMI
-242 DKLDQTQSLL
+242 EKLEQTQSEL
-252 RGHVRHRAV
+252 RRHVRHRAV
-261 FSSFSTT
+261 FSSSSST

-277 YLVTFLWGVSSL
+277 YLVTFLWGVNSL
-289 QAGTITYGMM
+289 QEGTITYGMM

-310 GPFRDMTRFVPVFIS
+310 GPFRDMTRFIPVLIS
-325 TLTASERLMELEDMP
+325 TLTASERLMELEDHP
-340 LEDDSEPITFAGGA
+340 LEDDANPITFLDGA
-354 GVRVEDVT
+354 GVRLKDVS
-362 FHYKESGRAILSH
+362 FYYKEGGRAILSH
-375 FSCNFPKGSMTAI
+375 FSCDFPKGTTTAI

-408 PNEGRV
+408 PTEGQV
-414 EMYDDATSVKVSPRT
+414 EMYDEARTEKASPRT

-459 EAEMR
+459 EQEMR
-464 EALDTAC
+464 EVLETAC
-471 AGFVMDRPDGL
+471 AGFVINRPDGL
-482 DAVCGE
+482 DTVCGE

-512 ILLLDEA
+512 VLLLDEA

-528 QQLLQNLNNRKAG
+528 QQLLRNLSNREAG

-551 AVVAYCSQVVE
+551 AVIEYCSQVIE
-562 MKRVD
+562 MKRADATV
-567 TQSVSKDTTAC
+567 KTAS

>member
-1 MSSIFNSSIIPPRFS
+1 M
-16 SKGGTGK
+16 K
-23 GLSVILSW
+23 LSNRKIVAW
-31 LWRSSRGLRLQAS
+31 LWRSSRGLRLQAA
-44 LNALIGI
+44 LNAIIGI
-51 LSVVL
+51 LSVTL

-69 IATDRTE
+69 IATSRAE
-76 GSLRLAAY
+76 GSLRVAAY
-84 ALVSIMVS
+84 VLASIMIS
-92 KILLG
+92 KIMLG

-116 RRLFSH
+116 KRLFSH
-122 LLLSE
+122 LLHSE
-127 WNGQEG
+127 WNGQED

-153 ITETF
+153 ITETV
-158 PALIEVS
+158 PAMLEVS
-165 FRLVG
+165 YRFVG
-170 AFFYLFSMD
+170 AFIYLFHMD
-179 AHLACLLVCIVPC
+179 GRLACLIVCIVPC
-192 FLVLSKVYVRK
+192 FLILSKVYVRK
-203 MRTITRDIRTTESLV
+203 MRAITRDIRSTESRV

-227 HRAVLKTLE
+227 HRAILKTLE
-236 RTGTMI
+236 RVGTMI
-242 DKLDQTQSLL
+242 EKLEQTQSEL
-252 RGHVRHRAV
+252 RRHVRHRAV
-261 FSSFSTT
+261 FSSSSST

-277 YLVTFLWGVSSL
+277 YLVTFLWGVNSL
-289 QAGTITYGMM
+289 QEGTITYGMM

-310 GPFRDMTRFVPVFIS
+310 GPFRDMTRFIPVLIS
-325 TLTASERLMELEDMP
+325 TLTASERLMELEDKP
-340 LEDDSEPITFAGGA
+340 LEDDSNPITFAEGA
-354 GVRVEDVT
+354 GVRLKDVS
-362 FHYKESGRAILSH
+362 FRYRENGRAILSH
-375 FSCNFPKGSMTAI
+375 FSCDFPKGSTTAI

-398 LIRLILALLK
+398 LIRLVLALLK
-408 PNEGRV
+408 PTEGQV
-414 EMYDDATSVKVSPRT
+414 EMYDGSRTEAVSPRT

-459 EAEMR
+459 EADMR
-464 EALDTAC
+464 EALKTAC

-482 DAVCGE
+482 DAICGE

-512 ILLLDEA
+512 VLLLDEA
-519 TSALDMQTE
+519 TSALDMHTE
-528 QQLLQNLNNRKAG
+528 QELLKNLSNREAG

-551 AVVAYCSQVVE
+551 AVISYCTQVIE
-562 MKRVD
+562 MKR
-567 TQSVSKDTTAC
+567 A

>member
-1 MSSIFNSSIIPPRFS
+1 MTTSIRDL
-16 SKGGTGK
+16 T
-23 GLSVILSW
+23 SW
-31 LWRSSRGLRLQAS
+31 LWRSSRGLRLQAA

-51 LSVVL
+51 MSVTL

-69 IATDRTE
+69 IATNRAE
-76 GSLRLAAY
+76 GSLRVAAY
-84 ALVSIMVS
+84 TLAGIMLS

-116 RRLFSH
+116 KRLFTH
-122 LLLSE
+122 LLRSE
-127 WNGQEG
+127 WNGQED
-133 RHSGDTLNRMEQ
+133 RHSGDTLNRIER

-153 ITETF
+153 ITETV
-158 PALIEVS
+158 PAMLEVS
-165 FRLVG
+165 YRFVG
-170 AFFYLFSMD
+170 AFFYLFHMD
-179 AHLACLLVCIVPC
+179 ARLACLIVCIVPC
-192 FLVLSKVYVRK
+192 FLILSKVYVRK
-203 MRTITRDIRTTESLV
+203 MRAITRDIRSTESRV

-227 HRAVLKTLE
+227 HRAILKTLE
-236 RTGTMI
+236 RVGTMI
-242 DKLDQTQSLL
+242 EKLEQTQREL
-252 RGHVRHRAV
+252 RRHVRHRAV
-261 FSSFSTT
+261 FSSSSST

-277 YLVTFLWGVSSL
+277 YLVTFLWGVNSL
-289 QAGTITYGMM
+289 QEGTITYGMM

-310 GPFRDMTRFVPVFIS
+310 GPFRDMTRFIPVLIS
-325 TLTASERLMELEDMP
+325 TLTASERLMELEDHP
-340 LEDDSEPITFAGGA
+340 LEDDANPITFPDGA
-354 GVRVEDVT
+354 GVRLKDVS
-362 FHYKESGRAILSH
+362 FYYKEGGRAILSH
-375 FSCNFPKGSMTAI
+375 FSCDFPKGTTTAI

-408 PNEGRV
+408 PTEGQV
-414 EMYDDATSVKVSPRT
+414 EMYDEARTEKASPRT

-459 EAEMR
+459 EQEMR
-464 EALDTAC
+464 EVLETAC
-471 AGFVMDRPDGL
+471 AGFVMNRPDGL
-482 DAVCGE
+482 DTVCGE

-512 ILLLDEA
+512 VLLLDEA

-528 QQLLQNLNNRKAG
+528 QQLLRNLSNREAG

-551 AVVAYCSQVVE
+551 AVIEYCSQVIE
-562 MKRVD
+562 MKRADATV
-567 TQSVSKDTTAC
+567 KTAS

>member
-1 MSSIFNSSIIPPRFS
+1 MTTSIRD
-16 SKGGTGK
+16 
-23 GLSVILSW
+23 LSSW
-31 LWRSSRGLRLQAS
+31 LWRSSRGLRLQAV
-44 LNALIGI
+44 LNACIGI
-51 LSVVL
+51 LSVTL

-69 IATDRTE
+69 IATDRAE
-76 GSLRLAAY
+76 GSLRVAAY
-84 ALVSIMVS
+84 ALVAIMIT
-92 KILLG
+92 KIMLG

-105 LLGVRSQNILQ
+105 LLGVRSLNILQ
-116 RRLFSH
+116 QRLFAH
-122 LLLSE
+122 LLQSE
-127 WNGQEG
+127 WNGQED

-153 ITETF
+153 ITETI
-158 PALIEVS
+158 PALLEVS
-165 FRLVG
+165 YRFVG
-170 AFFYLFSMD
+170 AFLYLFHMD
-179 AHLACLLVCIVPC
+179 GRLALLIVCIVPC
-192 FLVLSKVYVRK
+192 FLILSKVYVRK
-203 MRTITRDIRTTESLV
+203 MRAITRDIRSTESRV

-227 HRAVLKTLE
+227 HRAILKTLE
-236 RTGTMI
+236 RVGTMI
-242 DKLDQTQSLL
+242 EKLAQTQSEL
-252 RGHVRHRAV
+252 RRHVRHRAV
-261 FSSFSTT
+261 FSSSSST

-277 YLVTFLWGVSSL
+277 YLVTFLWGVNSL

-310 GPFRDMTRFVPVFIS
+310 GPFRDMTRFIPILIN
-325 TLTASERLMELEDMP
+325 TLTASERLMELEDKP
-340 LEDDSEPITFAGGA
+340 LEDDSDPIVFPSGA
-354 GVRVEDVT
+354 GVRLTDVS
-362 FHYKESGRAILSH
+362 FRYREGGRAILSH
-375 FSCNFPKGSMTAI
+375 FSCDFPKGSTTAI

-408 PNEGRV
+408 PAEGQV
-414 EMYDDATSVKVSPRT
+414 EMYDGKQTVKISPRT

-454 NPDAT
+454 NPKAT
-459 EAEMR
+459 ELEMR
-464 EALDTAC
+464 EALETAC

-512 ILLLDEA
+512 VLLLDEA
-519 TSALDMQTE
+519 TSALDMHTE
-528 QQLLQNLNNRKAG
+528 QELLKNLSVRDAG
-541 QTIICVTHRP
+541 QTILCVTHRP
-551 AVVAYCSQVVE
+551 AVIAYCSQVIE
-562 MKRVD
+562 MKRAE
-567 TQSVSKDTTAC
+567 SVETGANRS

>member
-1 MSSIFNSSIIPPRFS
+1 MTTSIRDL
-16 SKGGTGK
+16 T
-23 GLSVILSW
+23 SW
-31 LWRSSRGLRLQAS
+31 LWRSSRGLRLQAA

-51 LSVVL
+51 MSVTL

-69 IATDRTE
+69 IATNRAE
-76 GSLRLAAY
+76 GSLRVAAY
-84 ALVSIMVS
+84 TLAGIMLS

-116 RRLFSH
+116 KRLFTH
-122 LLLSE
+122 LLRSE
-127 WNGQEG
+127 WNGQED
-133 RHSGDTLNRMEQ
+133 RHSGDTLNRIER

-153 ITETF
+153 ITETV
-158 PALIEVS
+158 PAMLEVS
-165 FRLVG
+165 YRFVG
-170 AFFYLFSMD
+170 AFFYLFHMD
-179 AHLACLLVCIVPC
+179 ARLACLIVCIVPC
-192 FLVLSKVYVRK
+192 FLILSKVYVRK
-203 MRTITRDIRTTESLV
+203 MRAITRDIRSTESRV

-227 HRAVLKTLE
+227 HRAILKTLE
-236 RTGTMI
+236 RVGTMI
-242 DKLDQTQSLL
+242 EKLEQTQREL
-252 RGHVRHRAV
+252 RRHVRHRAI
-261 FSSFSTT
+261 FSSSSST

-277 YLVTFLWGVSSL
+277 YLVTFLWGVNSL
-289 QAGTITYGMM
+289 QEESITYGMM

-310 GPFRDMTRFVPVFIS
+310 GPFRDMTRFIPVLIS
-325 TLTASERLMELEDMP
+325 TLTASERLMELEDHP
-340 LEDDSEPITFAGGA
+340 LEDDANPITFLDGA
-354 GVRVEDVT
+354 GVRLKDVS
-362 FHYKESGRAILSH
+362 FYYKEGGRAILSH
-375 FSCNFPKGSMTAI
+375 FSCDFPKGTTTAI

-408 PNEGRV
+408 PTEGQV
-414 EMYDDATSVKVSPRT
+414 EMYDEARTEKASPRT

-459 EAEMR
+459 EQEMR
-464 EALDTAC
+464 EVLETAC
-471 AGFVMDRPDGL
+471 AGFVMNRPDGL
-482 DAVCGE
+482 DTVCGE

-512 ILLLDEA
+512 VLLLDEA

-528 QQLLQNLNNRKAG
+528 QQLLRNLSNREAG

-551 AVVAYCSQVVE
+551 AVIEYCSQVIE
-562 MKRVD
+562 MKRADATV
-567 TQSVSKDTTAC
+567 KTAS

>member
-1 MSSIFNSSIIPPRFS
+1 M
-16 SKGGTGK
+16 K
-23 GLSVILSW
+23 LSNRKIVAW
-31 LWRSSRGLRLQAS
+31 LWRSSRGLRLQAA
-44 LNALIGI
+44 LNAIIGI
-51 LSVVL
+51 LSVTL

-69 IATDRTE
+69 IATNRAE
-76 GSLRLAAY
+76 GSLRVAAY
-84 ALVSIMVS
+84 VLASIMIS
-92 KILLG
+92 KIMLG

-116 RRLFSH
+116 KRIFSH
-122 LLLSE
+122 LLHSE
-127 WNGQEG
+127 WNGQED

-153 ITETF
+153 ITETV
-158 PALIEVS
+158 PAMLEVS
-165 FRLVG
+165 YRFVG
-170 AFFYLFSMD
+170 AFIYLFHMD
-179 AHLACLLVCIVPC
+179 GRLACLIVCIVPC
-192 FLVLSKVYVRK
+192 FLILSKVYVRK
-203 MRTITRDIRTTESLV
+203 MRAITRDIRSTESRV

-227 HRAVLKTLE
+227 HRAILKTLE
-236 RTGTMI
+236 RVGTMI
-242 DKLDQTQSLL
+242 EKLEQTQSEL
-252 RGHVRHRAV
+252 RRHVRHRAV
-261 FSSFSTT
+261 FSSSSST

-277 YLVTFLWGVSSL
+277 YLVTFLWGVNSL
-289 QAGTITYGMM
+289 QEGTITYGMM

-310 GPFRDMTRFVPVFIS
+310 GPFRDMTRFIPVLIS
-325 TLTASERLMELEDMP
+325 TLTASERLMELEDKP
-340 LEDDSEPITFAGGA
+340 LEDDSNPITFTEGA
-354 GVRVEDVT
+354 GVRLKDVS
-362 FHYKESGRAILSH
+362 FRYRENGRAILSH
-375 FSCNFPKGSMTAI
+375 FSCDFPKGSTTAI

-398 LIRLILALLK
+398 LIRLVLALLK
-408 PNEGRV
+408 PTEGQV
-414 EMYDDATSVKVSPRT
+414 EMYDGSRTEAVSPRT

-459 EAEMR
+459 EADMR
-464 EALDTAC
+464 EALKTAC

-482 DAVCGE
+482 DAICGE

-512 ILLLDEA
+512 VLLLDEA
-519 TSALDMQTE
+519 TSALDMHTE
-528 QQLLQNLNNRKAG
+528 QELLKNLSNREAG

-551 AVVAYCSQVVE
+551 AVISYCTQVIE
-562 MKRVD
+562 MKR
-567 TQSVSKDTTAC
+567 A